1 MAATFQGMTAHRQ
14 ESNCECHWGS
24 AEGLALLK
32 TPDVPLDEDL
42 LRRTYWTT
50 DWRYPGPLLR
60 RILPQLTRSL
70 VAGRVMPMAGMESL
84 GYLFTRARW
93 QEWPKGQRDA
103 LRRFLD
109 AWWLHVLVEP
119 DAKVPA
125 HEALELVTE
134 TTGKPTP
141 GWLSGRSRWPMRW
154 PGDGWSR
161 PWRSGWT
168 TCWATGS
175 LVELAQRGHVGR
187 RAVAVGDPTCA
198 RPTAGARRVER
209 PARSHRPAQPALRR
223 SVGRI
228 ALVMTRPMLMARSG
242 ESPGDGY
249 VHGADRIWIGW

>member
-1 MAATFQGMTAHRQ
+1 MIPDRTEIDGLLNEALAGVAATFQGMTAHRQ

-24 AEGLALLK
+24 AEELALLK

-84 GYLFTRARW
+84 GYLFTTARW

-103 LRRFLD
+103 LREFLD

-125 HEALELVTE
+125 HEALELIAE
-134 TTGKPTP
+134 TTGKLTP
-141 GWLSGRSRWPMRW
+141 WLAVW
-154 PGDGWSR
+154 
-161 PWRSGWT
+161 
-168 TCWATGS
+168 TGS
-175 LVELAQRGHVGR
+175 LAD
-187 RAVAVGDPTCA
+187 AVARRRLVTAVDEWMDDLLGDGLPWSSWHNEDTW
-198 RPTAGARRVER
+198 GAALSLWVIRHA
-209 PARSHRPAQPALRR
+209 PAALREHNASIELLDYIR
-223 SVGRI
+223 LLG
-228 ALVMTRPMLMARSG
+228 LP
-242 ESPGDGY
+242 Y
-249 VHGADRIWIGW
+249 ADRWDK

>member
-1 MAATFQGMTAHRQ
+1 MIPDRTEMGGLLDEALAGVAATFQGMTAHRQ

-24 AEGLALLK
+24 AEELALLK

-50 DWRYPGPLLR
+50 DWRYPGLLLR

-84 GYLFTRARW
+84 GYLFTSARW

-125 HEALELVTE
+125 HEALELIAEITGRLTPWLAVWTE
-134 TTGKPTP
+134 
-141 GWLSGRSRWPMRW
+141 
-154 PGDGWSR
+154 
-161 PWRSGWT
+161 
-168 TCWATGS
+168 S
-175 LVELAQRGHVGR
+175 LAD
-187 RAVAVGDPTCA
+187 AVARRRLV
-198 RPTAGARRVER
+198 TAVEEWMDDLLVDRLPWSSWHNEDTWGAALSLWVIRHA
-209 PARSHRPAQPALRR
+209 PAPLREHEV
-223 SVGRI
+223 SSDVLDHIG
-228 ALVMTRPMLMARSG
+228 LLGLP
-242 ESPGDGY
+242 Y
-249 VHGADRIWIGW
+249 ADRWDA

>member
-1 MAATFQGMTAHRQ
+1 MIPDRTEIDGLLHEALAGVAATFQGMTAHRQ

-24 AEGLALLK
+24 AEELALLK

-84 GYLFTRARW
+84 GYLFTTARW

-103 LRRFLD
+103 LREFLD

-125 HEALELVTE
+125 HEALELIAE
-134 TTGKPTP
+134 TTGKLTP
-141 GWLSGRSRWPMRW
+141 WLAVW
-154 PGDGWSR
+154 
-161 PWRSGWT
+161 
-168 TCWATGS
+168 TGS
-175 LVELAQRGHVGR
+175 LAD
-187 RAVAVGDPTCA
+187 AVARRRLATAVDEWMDDLLGDGLPWSSWHNEDTW
-198 RPTAGARRVER
+198 GAALSLWVIRHA
-209 PARSHRPAQPALRR
+209 PAALREHNASSELLDYIR
-223 SVGRI
+223 LLG
-228 ALVMTRPMLMARSG
+228 LP
-242 ESPGDGY
+242 Y
-249 VHGADRIWIGW
+249 ADRWDK